1 MLPRAEASST
11 DFIAA
16 AASAEMVPPIAAFH
30 VARLESSCAR
40 GTCAADVDRVCVRG
54 ARVGEASG
62 EEWSVMRRGG
72 RGRGKSRATYRA
84 IDARDAAEEPVAGED
99 KTCDE
104 PSLRLFQWKGVVSV
118 TSK

>member
-62 EEWSVMRRGG
+62 EERVGDEAGRERGG
-72 RGRGKSRATYRA
+72 EVARNVPSNRCQGRCRGAGSRG
-84 IDARDAAEEPVAGED
+84 GQN
-99 KTCDE
+99 
-104 PSLRLFQWKGVVSV
+104 LR
-118 TSK
+118 